1 VIFHPS
7 ISLLPDFCDFFQ
19 YNKPMIP
26 LRDENPTRRFPFVNY
41 GLIALNVLVF
51 FWQVSLGPYGE
62 IALYRMAFI
71 PLNMTSSPDLGDVR
85 AIFTSMF
92 MHAGLAHLLGN
103 MLYLWIFGDNVED
116 ALGHAR
122 YLFFY
127 LAGGIAASL
136 THVFLYPTSQVP
148 TVGASGAI
156 AATLGAYLILY
167 PHRRVVTLIPFG
179 FFIQVARVPAAF
191 VLGMWFLLQLFEGT
205 VSLGM
210 AELGGVAFW
219 AHIGGFVFGALVGPR
234 LRLRERPVMYWED
247 WGRW

>member
-1 VIFHPS
+1 MK
-7 ISLLPDFCDFFQ
+7 ISVLR
-19 YNKPMIP
+19 YNTRMIP
-26 LRDENPTRRFPFVNY
+26 LRDENPTRRFPFINY

-51 FWQVSLGPYGE
+51 LRQLSLGPYGE
-62 IALYRMAFI
+62 IALYRMALI
-71 PLNMTSSPDLGDVR
+71 PLDVTSGLDLGDAR
-85 AIFTSMF
+85 AVFTSMF

-127 LAGGIAASL
+127 LAGGAAASL
-136 THVFLYPTSQVP
+136 THVLLYPTSQVP

-179 FFIQVARVPAAF
+179 FFIQIARVPAAF

-205 VSLGM
+205 ASLGM

-234 LRLRERPVMYWED
+234 LRLRERPVIYLED